1 MKYSYNWLKELSG
14 SKKSAEEIAEE
25 ITMHSFEVEEIEKDD
40 LKLDGVVVGEILEI
54 EKHPNADKLQVTKV
68 NTGKEILQIVCG
80 AHNISVGDK
89 VPVAI
94 VGTTLPGDFNIK
106 EAEIRGIKSFGMLCA
121 LDELGLGT
129 DHSGIFLLEK
139 NVEIGTPLAEVLS
152 GKDKPLEIKI
162 LPDRA
167 HDAMSHVGMA
177 REIAALEGNIID
189 YDYDGLILP
198 RKKTNRL
205 SVEIKDPEICS
216 RYIGAIM
223 TNVEIKESPQWM
235 KERLEVCGI
244 RPINNIV
251 DATNFVMLE
260 IGQPLHAFD
269 FDKISGAQFPISNFQ
284 FPDKSKIQNSNDQ
297 KVSIIIRNA
306 KEGEEIG
313 ILDGATKKLS
323 KEDIVISNEKE
334 ILAIAGV
341 MGGLHSG
348 ISDKT
353 KTIVLEAANFN
364 ATSIRKTRT
373 SLNMVTEA
381 ALRFEKEIDPNL
393 AEKAMMRL
401 IEILEHTADGELEGV
416 VDLYPKKIDPWIVE
430 LDLNYLNNLLGMEV
444 PSSRCS
450 KILESLDI
458 KVKVKKNIL
467 IAKIP
472 TYRIDIKTQ
481 ENLIEE
487 IGRIYGFENIIAKS
501 PLVSLSGATVN
512 EGRKFARDVKDLLAA
527 IGFNEVYNYS
537 FYSSDEANVAG
548 LDSIKHLELEAPMTA
563 DHAILRT
570 SLIPGILKN
579 VRDNIKN
586 YKEFNIFEIGRI
598 YLPSL
603 QEVLPEEKSML
614 VGALVIEKKSSKEE
628 KFDKRHGSVFFEAK
642 SQVDHMLSQI
652 GITNHY
658 YDNFDAKSIDSP
670 LSLWHQTRSAEIKI
684 EGSGKSIG
692 FVGEIN
698 PFVLEQYD
706 INSRVAVFEFD
717 MQTLQEV
724 SESEREFQPI
734 RKHPVVIRD
743 ISLLAESGV
752 QVDEILMA
760 IQRAGRELVLDVDMF
775 DAIDFADDSSSYA
788 FHIILGAENS
798 TLTGKEIDDVMEK
811 IVSELET
818 ELKVKMRR

>member
-25 ITMHSFEVEEIEKDD
+25 ITMHSFEVEEFEKDE

-68 NTGKEILQIVCG
+68 NIGKETLQIVCG

-89 VPVAI
+89 VPVAT
-94 VGTTLPGDFNIK
+94 VGTTLPGDFKIK
-106 EAEIRGIKSFGMLCA
+106 EAEIRNVKSFGMLCA
-121 LDELGLGT
+121 LDELGLGA
-129 DHSGIFLLEK
+129 DHSGIFLLDK
-139 NVEIGTPLAEVLS
+139 NTEIGIPLVEALS
-152 GKDKPLEIKI
+152 QRDKALEIKI

-177 REIAALEGNIID
+177 KEIAALEGNVVD
-189 YDYDGLILP
+189 YDFDGLILP
-198 RKKTNRL
+198 KKKTNRL
-205 SVEIKDPEICS
+205 SVEIKDSEICP

-223 TNVEIKESPQWM
+223 TGVEIKESPEWM
-235 KERLEVCGI
+235 KERLEICGI
-244 RPINNIV
+244 RPINNVV

-269 FDKISGAQFPISNFQ
+269 FEQISENEKASIVIRKAQSGEKITLLDES
-284 FPDKSKIQNSNDQ
+284 
-297 KVSIIIRNA
+297 A
-306 KEGEEIG
+306 KQ
-313 ILDGATKKLS
+313 LS
-323 KEDIVISNEKE
+323 TEDIVIANGKE
-334 ILAIAGV
+334 ILALAGV

-353 KTIVLEAANFN
+353 KTIVLEAATFN
-364 ATSIRKTRT
+364 STSVRKTRT

-401 IEILEHTADGELEGV
+401 IEILEHTADGELEGIL
-416 VDLYPKKIDPWIVE
+416 DMYPKPVSPWTVE

-444 PSSRCS
+444 PPAKCS

-472 TYRIDIKTQ
+472 TYRIDIKNQ

-487 IGRIYGFENIIAKS
+487 VGRIYGYENIQAKA
-501 PLVSLSGATVN
+501 PLVGLSGATVN
-512 EGRKFARDVKDLLAA
+512 ENRKFTRSVRDLIAS

-537 FYSSDEANVAG
+537 FYSSDEANAVG

-586 YKEFNIFEIGRI
+586 FKEFNIFEIGRI
-598 YLPSL
+598 YLPLS
-603 QEVLPEEKSML
+603 QAALPEEKSML
-614 VGALVIEKKSSKEE
+614 TGAIVTEKKGAKEE
-628 KFDKRHGSVFFEAK
+628 KFDKRHASVFFEAK
-642 SQVDHMLSQI
+642 SQIDHLLVQM
-652 GITNHY
+652 GITDHY
-658 YDNFDAKSIDSP
+658 YDTFEASPIDTP
-670 LSLWHQTRSAEIKI
+670 LSVWHKTRSAEIKI
-684 EGSGKSIG
+684 QGSGKSIG

-706 INSRVAVFEFD
+706 INSRVAAFEFD
-717 MQTLQEV
+717 MKALREV
-724 SESEREFQPI
+724 SESEKEFQPI

-752 QVDEILMA
+752 RVDEILMT
-760 IQRAGRELVLDVDMF
+760 IQQAGGELVLDVDMF
-775 DAIDFADDSSSYA
+775 DAIDFSDDSSSYA
-788 FHIILGAENS
+788 FHIILGADNR
-798 TLTGKEIDDVMEK
+798 TLAGKEIDDVMEK
-811 IVSELET
+811 IVTKLES
-818 ELKVKMRR
+818 ELKVKMRK